1 MTIAELCEKYNVSE
15 SSVKTA
21 FPRTQ
26 KALLK
31 KYGVRIIKEG
41 RGAAAEYYEQWEDDG
56 RADSIYEE
64 VKDDII
70 IDNESFKLM
79 DWDFLVFLAIIIT
92 PMRVFRGTYE
102 DLLRYIEIKVTPY
115 NLNLVKYA
123 LNDLKSKGFI
133 NYEVDMSTNENYI
146 VAYIYRKIEHQMH
159 IDKGMV
165 TTCKLLGEKY
175 HKRSWVPLLKTWL
188 GVQMMEERQPYTISD
203 LQKVTGLSE
212 YQIRTSNNILRECQV
227 YRTSRAYNCYCR
239 CVGVHVDLNVP
250 AFYLTK

>member
-1 MTIAELCEKYNVSE
+1 MTIAELCEKYSVSE

-21 FPRTQ
+21 FPRTL

-123 LNDLKSKGFI
+123 LNELKSKGFI
-133 NYEVDMSTNENYI
+133 NYEVD
-146 VAYIYRKIEHQMH
+146 V
-159 IDKGMV
+159 
-165 TTCKLLGEKY
+165 
-175 HKRSWVPLLKTWL
+175 
-188 GVQMMEERQPYTISD
+188 
-203 LQKVTGLSE
+203 
-212 YQIRTSNNILRECQV
+212 RT
-227 YRTSRAYNCYCR
+227 Y
-239 CVGVHVDLNVP
+239 
-250 AFYLTK
+250 

>member
-1 MTIAELCEKYNVSE
+1 MNLAELCAKYSVSE

-31 KYGVRIIKEG
+31 KYGVKIIKEG
-41 RGAAAEYYEQWEDDG
+41 RGAAAEYFEVWEDDG
-56 RADSIYEE
+56 RANSIYDE

-102 DLLRYIEIKVTPY
+102 DLLRYIDIKVTPY
-115 NLNLVKYA
+115 NLRLVKYA
-123 LNDLKSKGFI
+123 LDDLKNKGFV
-133 NYEVDMSTNENYI
+133 NYSIDNSTSENYI
-146 VAYIYRKIEHQMH
+146 IAYIYRKIEQEMH

-165 TTCKLLGEKY
+165 TTCKKLAEKY
-175 HKRSWVPLLKTWL
+175 NKRSWVPLLKTWL
-188 GVQMMEERQPYTISD
+188 GIQMMFERQPYTMND
-203 LQKVTGLSE
+203 LKKVTGLSE
-212 YQIRTSNNILRECQV
+212 YQLKTCNQILKESEI
-227 YRTSRAYNCYCR
+227 YRTSRAYNCYYR
-239 CVGVHVDLNVP
+239 CVGQYVDLNVS
-250 AFYLTK
+250 AFYKI